1 LKQAELLLSTQGLTS
16 IQKQAILTELQFIGT
31 TGKLTTAQ
39 MTEILATKEKSK
51 ADAKALLLN
60 AGLITSETAEA
71 TATNVV
77 TAAKLK
83 EAIQTKALTQEEAQL
98 IAAKAGVTLANQKES
113 VSFLG
118 NLRSKMQDAG
128 VALKGFGTGLLAI
141 ASAHPVIAG
150 ITAALSRSALDSF
163 NLGSMTEESVL
174 DLMQQFPELVPYID
188 LTAKIIIFIN
198 VTMLFT
204 LVFQKNIY
212 SEKIKHCLDYM
223 KHLV

>member
-1 LKQAELLLSTQGLTS
+1 MKQAELLLSTQGLTS

-118 NLRSKMQDAG
+118 NLQ
-128 VALKGFGTGLLAI
+128 
-141 ASAHPVIAG
+141 
-150 ITAALSRSALDSF
+150 
-163 NLGSMTEESVL
+163 
-174 DLMQQFPELVPYID
+174 
-188 LTAKIIIFIN
+188 
-198 VTMLFT
+198 
-204 LVFQKNIY
+204 
-212 SEKIKHCLDYM
+212 
-223 KHLV
+223 